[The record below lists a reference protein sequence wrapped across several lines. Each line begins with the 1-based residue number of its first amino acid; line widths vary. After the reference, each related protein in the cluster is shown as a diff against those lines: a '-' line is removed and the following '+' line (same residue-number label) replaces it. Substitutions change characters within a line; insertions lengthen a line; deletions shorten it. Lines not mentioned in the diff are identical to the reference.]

1 MDDAGCLKGIILDG
15 DGDVMYDLYKEF
27 GIQKKVIE
35 FKLSDPAFNVKKAC
49 MDVCRHIEKNLL
61 GDVSTGVKLGS
72 MQTSWMLTTH
82 PNVEKAFQ
90 GWAAAQENIGGDV
103 RAASSLAV

>member
-1 MDDAGCLKGIILDG
+1 VADVANVVNNHLQDMKVRHDLTQEWMMLGALKGIILDG

-35 FKLSDPAFNVKKAC
+35 FKLSDPVQCEKAC

-61 GDVSTGVKLGS
+61 GDVSTGVGLGS
-72 MQTSWMLTTH
+72 MQTSWM
-82 PNVEKAFQ
+82 
-90 GWAAAQENIGGDV
+90 
-103 RAASSLAV
+103 R